1 MKRISLIHKILAL
14 VFSFTVLYTVS
25 VREVHYLFAQH
36 EAHEHCENHLHDAT
50 HQEHCSV
57 CKFDIA
63 AFTDKISVAE
73 PSVSLSS
80 NNKPVCFYKSPVT
93 VSQYSFAALRGP
105 PAIA

>member
-1 MKRISLIHKILAL
+1 MKRTSLIHKILAL

-36 EAHEHCENHLHDAT
+36 EAHEHCENHLHDAA

-63 AFTDKISVAE
+63 AFTDEVLVAE
-73 PSVSLSS
+73 TSVSPSS
-80 NNKPVCFYKSPVT
+80 NNELVSFYQSSVT
-93 VSQYSFAALRGP
+93 VSQHSSATLRGP
-105 PAIA
+105 PAFA